1 MDKKINI
8 QIKEHGSVLR
18 TEGMIGFNEYMDCFK
33 LLLCSFLKKFES
45 ARDKDFLNKLF
56 NDLIKTSLEDIKED
70 ESRFN

>member
-1 MDKKINI
+1 
-8 QIKEHGSVLR
+8 
-18 TEGMIGFNEYMDCFK
+18 MDCFK

-56 NDLIKTSLEDIKED
+56 NDLIKTFLEDIKED